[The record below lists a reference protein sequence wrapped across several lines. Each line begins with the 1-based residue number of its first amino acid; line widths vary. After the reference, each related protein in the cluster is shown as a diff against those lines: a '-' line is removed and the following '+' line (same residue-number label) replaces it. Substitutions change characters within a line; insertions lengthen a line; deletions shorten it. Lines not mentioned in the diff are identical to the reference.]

1 LPQRRPGSFSLKKE
15 VLNFILGVFK
25 PMAVSSGKSPGPARN
40 DPSGFLY
47 VPLGGTGEIGM
58 NFNLYACDGAWLA
71 VDCGMGF
78 AGPEAP
84 EAELLL
90 ADPAFIVARRAH
102 LRGLV
107 ITHGHEDHI
116 GGVARLWPQLRC
128 PIYATPFTAALLRRK
143 LNEAGLGREVKLIVV
158 PPGGAFE
165 IAPFGLRFIRMTH
178 STPEA
183 QALAITTQYGT
194 VLHTGDWKFDPHP
207 QVGALTDKAG
217 LAALGDAGVL
227 AMISD
232 STNATVD
239 GHSGSEQDVK
249 KSLNALVGDLPG
261 RIAVTCFASN
271 VARVSTVVE
280 AGLAAGRHVALVG
293 RSLGNYVAAA
303 QEAGYLQNL
312 PDFVPEEDIGT
323 IPDDNL
329 LLLVTGSQGEPRAA
343 MARIAADTHRYVS
356 LGEGDTAIFSSRM
369 IPGNEKAI
377 AAVQDALVRR
387 GVDVITDDDELTHVS
402 GHPARDELCEL
413 YRLVRPKYLVPTHG
427 EWRHLVAQ
435 AALAEEEGLTAIR
448 LENGDM
454 LRLGPGVPEVIDSV
468 PTGRLAVDGT
478 AIVPLKGG
486 IMSARRRMLFNGVV
500 VGSAAVDGDGRIL
513 GDARISAPGLFEDA
527 DRLQRDVEAEFRD
540 LLTNLPASTRREH
553 AAFTDAARAILRRI
567 VGKRFGKRPIV
578 EAHILR
584 L

>member
-1 LPQRRPGSFSLKKE
+1 MS
-15 VLNFILGVFK
+15 
-25 PMAVSSGKSPGPARN
+25 ASSGKAPGNAQIKNPG
-40 DPSGFLY
+40 GFVF

-58 NFNLYACDGAWLA
+58 NFNLYGCDGAWLA

-90 ADPAFIVARRAH
+90 PDPAYIAARRDS
-102 LRGLV
+102 LLGLV
-107 ITHGHEDHI
+107 ITHAHEDHI

-128 PIYATPFTAALLRRK
+128 PVFATPFTAAIIRRK
-143 LNEAGLGREVKLIVV
+143 LNEAGLGRDVKLHIIA
-158 PPGGAFE
+158 PGSSFE
-165 IAPFGLRFIRMTH
+165 IAPFKLQFIRMTH

-183 QALAITTQYGT
+183 QALAITTKYGT

-207 QVGALTDKAG
+207 IIGAVSDE
-217 LAALGDAGVL
+217 AALKTLGDKGVL

-232 STNATVD
+232 STNAMVD
-239 GHSGSEQDVK
+239 GHSGSELDVK
-249 KSLNALVGDLPG
+249 KSLKALVGDLPG

-271 VARVSTVVE
+271 IARVASVIE
-280 AGLAAGRHVALVG
+280 AAESAGRHVALVG

-303 QEAGYLQNL
+303 QEAGYLGHIQDL
-312 PDFVPEEDIGT
+312 VPEEEIGS

-329 LLLVTGSQGEPRAA
+329 LLLVTGSQGEPRSA
-343 MARIAADTHRYVS
+343 MARIAADTHRFAN

-377 AAVQDALVRR
+377 TAVQDTLVRR
-387 GVDVITDDDELTHVS
+387 GVDVITDDDELTHCS
-402 GHPARDELCEL
+402 GHPARDELIKL
-413 YRLVRPKYLVPTHG
+413 YKLVRPKYLVPTHG
-427 EWRHLVAQ
+427 EWRHLSAQ
-435 AALAEEEGLTAIR
+435 AALAEDEGITAIL

-454 LRLGPGVPEVIDSV
+454 LSLSSNNPEVIDSV

-486 IMSARRRMLFNGVV
+486 VMAARRRMLFNGVV
-500 VGSAAVDGDGRIL
+500 IGSAVVDGSGKIR
-513 GDARISAPGLFEDA
+513 GAAKVSAPGLFDDQPALQHEVESEFSHLLAELPPALRKED
-527 DRLQRDVEAEFRD
+527 
-540 LLTNLPASTRREH
+540 
-553 AAFTDAARAILRRI
+553 AAFTEAARAALRRI
-567 VGKRFGKRPIV
+567 VGKRLGKRPIV

-584 L
+584 I

>member
-1 LPQRRPGSFSLKKE
+1 
-15 VLNFILGVFK
+15 
-25 PMAVSSGKSPGPARN
+25 MAVSPGKAPVPRN
-40 DPSGFLY
+40 DPGGLLF

-58 NFNLYACDGAWLA
+58 NFNLYGCDGAWIA

-90 ADPAFIVARRAH
+90 ADPAFIVARREA
-102 LRGLV
+102 LRGLI
-107 ITHGHEDHI
+107 ITHAHEDHI
-116 GGVARLWPQLRC
+116 GGIARLWPQLRC
-128 PIYATPFTAALLRRK
+128 PVYATPFTAALLRRK
-143 LNEAGLGREVKLIVV
+143 LNEAGLGREVKLHII

-165 IAPFGLRFIRMTH
+165 LAPFSLRFIAMTH

-183 QALAITTQYGT
+183 QALAITTSYGT

-207 QVGALTDKAG
+207 LVGALPDIAG
-217 LAALGDAGVL
+217 LEALGDAGVL

-239 GHSGSEQDVK
+239 GHSGSERDVQ

-271 VARVSTVVE
+271 IARVSTVVE
-280 AGLAAGRHVALVG
+280 AGVAAGRHVALVG

-303 QEAGYLQNL
+303 QEAGYLAHL
-312 PDFVPEEDIGT
+312 PDFIPEEDIGA

-329 LLLVTGSQGEPRAA
+329 LLLVTGSQGEPRSA
-343 MARIAADTHRYVS
+343 MARIAADTHRYAV

-402 GHPARDELCEL
+402 GHPARDELIKL
-413 YRLVRPKYLVPTHG
+413 YKLVRPKYLVPTHG
-427 EWRHLVAQ
+427 EWRHLSAQ
-435 AALAEEEGLTAIR
+435 ASLAEEEGLTAIR

-454 LRLGPGVPEVIDSV
+454 LRLAPGKPEVIDSV
-468 PTGRLAVDGT
+468 PTGRLAIDGT
-478 AIVPLKGG
+478 NIVPLKGG

-500 VGSAAVDGDGRIL
+500 VGSAAVDGQGKIL
-513 GDARISAPGLFEDA
+513 GDARISAPGLFEEA
-527 DRLQRDVEAEFRD
+527 ERLQRELEVEFQD
-540 LLTNLPASTRREH
+540 LLSELPASTRRED

>member
-1 LPQRRPGSFSLKKE
+1 
-15 VLNFILGVFK
+15 
-25 PMAVSSGKSPGPARN
+25 MAVSSGQSPDPARN
-40 DPSGFLY
+40 DPLGLLF

-90 ADPAFIVARRAH
+90 ADPAFITARRQA

-143 LNEAGLGREVKLIVV
+143 LNEAGLGREVKLHVI

-165 IAPFGLRFIRMTH
+165 LAPFMLRYIRMTH

-183 QALAITTQYGT
+183 QALAITTSYGT

-207 QVGALTDKAG
+207 LVGSLTDEAG

-239 GHSGSEQDVK
+239 GHSGSERDVR
-249 KSLNALVGDLPG
+249 KSLNALVGDMPG
-261 RIAVTCFASN
+261 RVAITCFASN
-271 VARVSTVVE
+271 IARVATVIE
-280 AGLAAGRHVALVG
+280 AGLAAGRHVALIG

-303 QEAGYLQNL
+303 QEAGYLQDA
-312 PDFVPEEDIGT
+312 PDFIPEEDIGS
-323 IPDDNL
+323 IPEDNL
-329 LLLVTGSQGEPRAA
+329 LLLVTGSQGEPRSA
-343 MARIAADTHRYVS
+343 MARIAADTHRYAG

-369 IPGNEKAI
+369 IPGNERAI

-387 GVDVITDDDELTHVS
+387 GVDVITDEDELTHVS
-402 GHPARDELCEL
+402 GHPARDELCKL
-413 YRLVRPKYLVPTHG
+413 YKLVRPKYLVPTHG
-427 EWRHLVAQ
+427 EWRHLSAQ
-435 AALAEEEGLTAIR
+435 ASLAEEEGLTAIR

-454 LRLGPGVPEVIDSV
+454 LRLAPGVPEVIDSV
-468 PTGRLAVDGT
+468 PTGRLAIDGSL
-478 AIVPLKGG
+478 IVPLKGG

-500 VGSAAVDGDGRIL
+500 VGSAAVDAEGRLI
-513 GDARISAPGLFEDA
+513 GEARISAPGLFEES
-527 DRLQRDVEAEFRD
+527 DRLQRELESEFGA
-540 LLTNLPASTRREH
+540 LLNDLPAATRRED
-553 AAFTDAARAILRRI
+553 AAFTEAARAILRRI
-567 VGKRFGKRPIV
+567 VGKRFSKRPIV

>member
-1 LPQRRPGSFSLKKE
+1 
-15 VLNFILGVFK
+15 
-25 PMAVSSGKSPGPARN
+25 MAVSSGQSPALARN
-40 DPSGFLY
+40 DPRGLLF

-90 ADPAFIVARRAH
+90 ADPAFIVARRQA

-143 LNEAGLGREVKLIVV
+143 LNEAGLGREVKLHVI

-165 IAPFGLRFIRMTH
+165 LAPFALRYIRMTH

-183 QALAITTQYGT
+183 QALAITTSYGT
-194 VLHTGDWKFDPHP
+194 VLHTGDWKFDSHP
-207 QVGALTDKAG
+207 LVGDRTDEAG

-239 GHSGSEQDVK
+239 GHSGSERDVR
-249 KSLNALVGDLPG
+249 KSLNALVGDMPS
-261 RIAVTCFASN
+261 RVAITCFASN
-271 VARVSTVVE
+271 IARVATVIE
-280 AGLAAGRHVALVG
+280 AGLAARRHVALIG

-303 QEAGYLQNL
+303 QEAGYLQDA
-312 PDFVPEEDIGT
+312 PDFIPEEDIGS
-323 IPDDNL
+323 IPEDNL
-329 LLLVTGSQGEPRAA
+329 LLLVTGSQGEPRSA
-343 MARIAADTHRYVS
+343 MARIAADTHRYAV

-369 IPGNEKAI
+369 IPGNERAI

-387 GVDVITDDDELTHVS
+387 GVDVITDEDELTHVS
-402 GHPARDELCEL
+402 GHPARDELCRL
-413 YRLVRPKYLVPTHG
+413 YRLVRPQYLVPTHG
-427 EWRHLVAQ
+427 EWRHLSAQ
-435 AALAEEEGLTAIR
+435 ASLAEEEGLTAIR
-448 LENGDM
+448 MENGDM
-454 LRLGPGVPEVIDSV
+454 LRLAPGVPEVIERV
-468 PTGRLAVDGT
+468 PTGRLAIDGSL
-478 AIVPLKGG
+478 IVPLKGG

-500 VGSAAVDGDGRIL
+500 VGSAAVDADGRLI
-513 GDARISAPGLFEDA
+513 GEARISAPGLFEET
-527 DRLQRDVEAEFRD
+527 DRLQRELESEFGALLNDV
-540 LLTNLPASTRREH
+540 PASTRRED
-553 AAFTDAARAILRRI
+553 AAFTEAARTILRRI